1 MGLAIFLSIVGL
13 LGFIVG
19 LIMLIMNLIKKK
31 PKKVGLIITCVSAIL
46 FIAGVAVSPST
57 STTSSTSASKTDKP
71 TSEVANSTSTTSS
84 TSASKTD
91 KSTSEVA
98 NSSSTESSDSE
109 DVTFDSETKEDSTPK
124 EVNPAD
130 YNTGITYDAL
140 ARTPDEH
147 IGNKVTLSGEIV
159 QVIEGDDAS
168 QYRMAVDQDYDKM
181 VLIEV
186 PTDQLS
192 SRILE
197 NDLITIYGVSQGTV
211 DYESTIGGTITVPA
225 ITVDK
230 FEVTGQ
236 A

>member
-46 FIAGVAVSPST
+46 FIAGVAVSASTNAST
-57 STTSSTSASKTDKP
+57 STA
-71 TSEVANSTSTTSS
+71 SS

-109 DVTFDSETKEDSTPK
+109 DVTFDSEIKEASTPK

-130 YNTGITYDAL
+130 YNTGITYDTL
-140 ARTPDEH
+140 TRTPDEH
-147 IGNKVTLSGEIV
+147 IGNKVTLSGEII

-197 NDLITIYGVSQGTV
+197 NDLITIYGVSQGTI
-211 DYESTIGGTITVPA
+211 DYESNIGGTNTVPA

>member
-46 FIAGVAVSPST
+46 FIAGVAVSASTNDST
-57 STTSSTSASKTDKP
+57 STA
-71 TSEVANSTSTTSS
+71 SS

-109 DVTFDSETKEDSTPK
+109 DVTFDSEIKEDSTPK

-130 YNTGITYDAL
+130 YNTGITYDKL

-197 NDLITIYGVSQGTV
+197 NDLITIYGVSQGTI
-211 DYESTIGGTITVPA
+211 DYESTIGGTNTVPA

>member
-46 FIAGVAVSPST
+46 FIAGVAVS
-57 STTSSTSASKTDKP
+57 
-71 TSEVANSTSTTSS
+71 
-84 TSASKTD
+84 ASKTD

-109 DVTFDSETKEDSTPK
+109 DVTFDSEIKEASTPK

-130 YNTGITYDAL
+130 YNTGITYDTL
-140 ARTPDEH
+140 TRTPDKH

-159 QVIEGDDAS
+159 QVIEGDDAY
-168 QYRMAVDQDYDKM
+168 QYLMAVDQDYDKM

-197 NDLITIYGVSQGTV
+197 NDLITIYGVSQGTI
-211 DYESTIGGTITVPA
+211 DYESTIGGTNTVPA

>member
-31 PKKVGLIITCVSAIL
+31 PKKVGLIITCVSVIL

-71 TSEVANSTSTTSS
+71 TSEVANS
-84 TSASKTD
+84 
-91 KSTSEVA
+91 
-98 NSSSTESSDSE
+98 SSTESSDSE
-109 DVTFDSETKEDSTPK
+109 DVTFDSEIKEDSTPK

-130 YNTGITYDAL
+130 YNTGITYDTL
-140 ARTPDEH
+140 TRTPDKH

-197 NDLITIYGVSQGTV
+197 NDLITIYGVSQGTI
-211 DYESTIGGTITVPA
+211 DYESTIGGTNTVPA

>member
-31 PKKVGLIITCVSAIL
+31 PKKVGLIITCVSVIL

-71 TSEVANSTSTTSS
+71 TSEVANS
-84 TSASKTD
+84 
-91 KSTSEVA
+91 
-98 NSSSTESSDSE
+98 SSTESSDSE
-109 DVTFDSETKEDSTPK
+109 DVTFDSEIKEDSTPK

-130 YNTGITYDAL
+130 YNTGITYDTL

-211 DYESTIGGTITVPA
+211 NYESTIGGTITVPA

-230 FEVTGQ
+230 FEVSGQ

>member
-71 TSEVANSTSTTSS
+71 TSEVANSSS
-84 TSASKTD
+84 TG
-91 KSTSEVA
+91 
-98 NSSSTESSDSE
+98 SSDSE

>member
-1 MGLAIFLSIVGL
+1 MGLVIFLSIVGL

-71 TSEVANSTSTTSS
+71 
-84 TSASKTD
+84 
-91 KSTSEVA
+91 TSEVA

>member
-46 FIAGVAVSPST
+46 FIAGVAVSASTNAST
-57 STTSSTSASKTDKP
+57 STA
-71 TSEVANSTSTTSS
+71 SS

-109 DVTFDSETKEDSTPK
+109 DVTFDSEIKEDSTPK

-130 YNTGITYDAL
+130 YNAGITYDTL

>member
-31 PKKVGLIITCVSAIL
+31 PKKVGIIITCVSAIL
-46 FIAGVAVSPST
+46 FIAGVAVSASTNAST
-57 STTSSTSASKTDKP
+57 STA
-71 TSEVANSTSTTSS
+71 SS

-109 DVTFDSETKEDSTPK
+109 DVTFDSEIKEASTPK

-130 YNTGITYDAL
+130 YNTGITYDTL
-140 ARTPDEH
+140 TRTPDEH

-197 NDLITIYGVSQGTV
+197 NDLITIYGVSQGTI
-211 DYESTIGGTITVPA
+211 DYESTIGGTNTVPA

>member
-31 PKKVGLIITCVSAIL
+31 PKKVGLIITCVSVIL

-71 TSEVANSTSTTSS
+71 TSEVANS
-84 TSASKTD
+84 
-91 KSTSEVA
+91 
-98 NSSSTESSDSE
+98 SSTESSDSE
-109 DVTFDSETKEDSTPK
+109 DVTFDSEIKEDSTPK

-130 YNTGITYDAL
+130 YNTGITYDTL

-211 DYESTIGGTITVPA
+211 NYESTIGGTITVPA

>member
-1 MGLAIFLSIVGL
+1 ML
-13 LGFIVG
+13 LLV
-19 LIMLIMNLIKKK
+19 LLLL
-31 PKKVGLIITCVSAIL
+31 P
-46 FIAGVAVSPST
+46 
-57 STTSSTSASKTDKP
+57 
-71 TSEVANSTSTTSS
+71 
-84 TSASKTD
+84 SASKTD

-98 NSSSTESSDSE
+98 NSSSTESSDGE

-130 YNTGITYDAL
+130 YKTGITYDTL

-197 NDLITIYGVSQGTV
+197 NDLITIYGVSQGTI
-211 DYESTIGGTITVPA
+211 DYESTIGEQILFLLLP
-225 ITVDK
+225 
-230 FEVTGQ
+230 
-236 A
+236 

>member
-46 FIAGVAVSPST
+46 FIAGVAVSAST
-57 STTSSTSASKTDKP
+57 STA
-71 TSEVANSTSTTSS
+71 SS

-109 DVTFDSETKEDSTPK
+109 DVTFDSEIKEDSTPK

-130 YNTGITYDAL
+130 YNAGITYDTL

-197 NDLITIYGVSQGTV
+197 NDLITIYGVSQGTI
-211 DYESTIGGTITVPA
+211 DYESTIGGTNTVPA

>member
-31 PKKVGLIITCVSAIL
+31 PKKVGLIITCVSVIL

-71 TSEVANSTSTTSS
+71 TSEVANS
-84 TSASKTD
+84 
-91 KSTSEVA
+91 
-98 NSSSTESSDSE
+98 SSTESSDSE
-109 DVTFDSETKEDSTPK
+109 DVTFDSEIKEDSTPK

-130 YNTGITYDAL
+130 YNTGITYDTL

-186 PTDQLS
+186 PADQLS

>member
-31 PKKVGLIITCVSAIL
+31 PKKVGLIITCVSVIL

-71 TSEVANSTSTTSS
+71 TSEVANS
-84 TSASKTD
+84 
-91 KSTSEVA
+91 
-98 NSSSTESSDSE
+98 SSTESSDSE
-109 DVTFDSETKEDSTPK
+109 DVTFDSEIKEDSTPK

>member
-31 PKKVGLIITCVSAIL
+31 PKKVGLIITCVSVIL
-46 FIAGVAVSPST
+46 FIAGVAVSASTNAST
-57 STTSSTSASKTDKP
+57 STA
-71 TSEVANSTSTTSS
+71 SS

-109 DVTFDSETKEDSTPK
+109 DVTFDSEIKEASTPK

-130 YNTGITYDAL
+130 YNTGITYDTL
-140 ARTPDEH
+140 TRTPDEH

-197 NDLITIYGVSQGTV
+197 NDLITIYGVSQGTI
-211 DYESTIGGTITVPA
+211 DYESTIGGTNTVPA

>member
-71 TSEVANSTSTTSS
+71 
-84 TSASKTD
+84 
-91 KSTSEVA
+91 TSEVA

>member
-46 FIAGVAVSPST
+46 FIAGVAVSASTNAST
-57 STTSSTSASKTDKP
+57 STA
-71 TSEVANSTSTTSS
+71 SS

-109 DVTFDSETKEDSTPK
+109 DVTFDSEIKEASTPK

-130 YNTGITYDAL
+130 YNTGITYDTL
-140 ARTPDEH
+140 VRTPDEH

-168 QYRMAVDQDYDKM
+168 RYRMAVDQDYDKI

-186 PTDQLS
+186 STDQLS

-197 NDLITIYGVSQGTV
+197 NDLITIYGVSQGTI
-211 DYESTIGGTITVPA
+211 DYESTIGGTNTVPA

>member
-46 FIAGVAVSPST
+46 FIAGVAVSASTNAST
-57 STTSSTSASKTDKP
+57 STA
-71 TSEVANSTSTTSS
+71 SS

-109 DVTFDSETKEDSTPK
+109 DVTFDSEIKEASTPK

-130 YNTGITYDAL
+130 YNTGITYDTL
-140 ARTPDEH
+140 TRTPDEH

-197 NDLITIYGVSQGTV
+197 NDLITIYGVSQGTI
-211 DYESTIGGTITVPA
+211 DYESTIGGTNTVPA

>member
-31 PKKVGLIITCVSAIL
+31 PKKVGLIITCVSVIL

-71 TSEVANSTSTTSS
+71 TSEVANS
-84 TSASKTD
+84 
-91 KSTSEVA
+91 
-98 NSSSTESSDSE
+98 SSTESSDSE
-109 DVTFDSETKEDSTPK
+109 DVTFDSEIKEDSTPK

-130 YNTGITYDAL
+130 YNTGITYDTL